1 MVKLLFLSFRNPLEH
16 SMVLERSADFVNAGE
31 AIVVYRATRKS
42 GEKVRNSPRLE
53 NLFIVADV
61 GEFRTRSA
69 ATAPPPQEDRYGIH
83 HRTFNK
89 YFFPLWKNLCDTFFL
104 VSNLTFIFFFNFL
117 SLCSELSSRPFFEQW
132 VLWVIVGNCLNSRL
146 EFRTSWRTLIGK

>member
-1 MVKLLFLSFRNPLEH
+1 MIKTLFISFRNPLEH

-42 GEKVRNSPRLE
+42 GEKVRNSPRLD

-69 ATAPPPQEDRYGIH
+69 ATAPPP
-83 HRTFNK
+83 
-89 YFFPLWKNLCDTFFL
+89 
-104 VSNLTFIFFFNFL
+104 
-117 SLCSELSSRPFFEQW
+117 
-132 VLWVIVGNCLNSRL
+132 
-146 EFRTSWRTLIGK
+146 